1 METKEL
7 KFLLKLLGFPHYR
20 APLKSVK
27 PNYKTKISE
36 VNAICRQLRQRE
48 LIDCREEVMQLSIT
62 PAGKSLLK
70 LEPGTLP
77 ISADQMQVLQACAKG
92 SITANKTGIAAA
104 EAQAVI
110 KDLLDRGLIKAL
122 KTDIKEVWLT
132 ERGKDFLRSDCQP
145 TGNQPLYSGEMLKNY
160 LHFLRKSASSQ
171 PPLSPGTEAEPRI
184 NPASKPSDEVILDL
198 IRQLDKELGT
208 DNYLPIFHLRQKLQP
223 PLSRDELDAALY
235 RLQRQDKIEMSG
247 LVDGTPYS
255 TQELQAAIKQKV
267 GVPLFFIVAN

>member
-7 KFLLKLLGFPHYR
+7 KFLLKLLGFPDYR

-27 PNYKTKISE
+27 PNSKTKVSE
-36 VNAICRQLRQRE
+36 VNAICRQLRQRN
-48 LIDCREEVMQLSIT
+48 LIESREEVIQLSIT

-77 ISADQMQVLQACAKG
+77 VSDAQIQVLQACAKR
-92 SITANKTGIAAA
+92 SVTATKTGIPAA

-110 KDLLDRGLIKAL
+110 KDLQLRGLIKAI
-122 KTDIKEVWLT
+122 KTEIKEVWLT
-132 ERGKDFLRSDCQP
+132 ERGQDFLRSDCQP
-145 TGNQPLYSGEMLKNY
+145 SGYQPLYTGEMLKNY
-160 LHFLRKSASSQ
+160 LNFLRKSPIVQS
-171 PPLSPGTEAEPRI
+171 PLSPVADAEPSI
-184 NPASKPSDEVILDL
+184 TPTSKPSDEAILDL

-223 PLSRDELDAALY
+223 PLSRDEVDAALY
-235 RLQRQDKIEMSG
+235 RLQRQDKIELSG
-247 LVDGTPYS
+247 LVDGTRYS

-267 GVPLFFIVAN
+267 GVPLFFIMVS

>member
-7 KFLLKLLGFPHYR
+7 KFLLKLLGFPDYR

-27 PNYKTKISE
+27 PNSKTKVSE

-48 LIDCREEVMQLSIT
+48 LIDCREDVIQLSIT

-70 LEPGTLP
+70 LDPGTLP
-77 ISADQMQVLQACAKG
+77 VSEAQIQVLQACAKG
-92 SITANKTGIAAA
+92 SITANKTGIPAA
-104 EAQAVI
+104 EAQGVI
-110 KDLLDRGLIKAL
+110 KDLQLRGLVKAL
-122 KTDIKEVWLT
+122 KTEIKEVWVT
-132 ERGKDFLRSDCQP
+132 ERGKEFLRSDCQP
-145 TGNQPLYSGEMLKNY
+145 SGYQPLYTGEMLKNY
-160 LHFLRKSASSQ
+160 LNFLRKSPIVQ
-171 PPLSPGTEAEPRI
+171 PPLSPVADAETSITPT
-184 NPASKPSDEVILDL
+184 SKPSDETILDL

-235 RLQRQDKIEMSG
+235 RLQRQDKIELSA

-267 GVPLFFIVAN
+267 GVPLFFIMVS